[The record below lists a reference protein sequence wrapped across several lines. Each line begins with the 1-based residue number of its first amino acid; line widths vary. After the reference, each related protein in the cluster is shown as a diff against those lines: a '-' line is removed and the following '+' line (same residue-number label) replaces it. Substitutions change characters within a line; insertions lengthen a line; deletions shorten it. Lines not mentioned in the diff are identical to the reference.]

1 MFPKTFKGVN
11 MKKEEELQEQSEKM
25 LKILAEIRNAL
36 EMLIICVIFQS
47 AYLRTEDY
55 FYVVI
60 MLVLF
65 IGYAFICRK

>member
-1 MFPKTFKGVN
+1 MERDSQK
-11 MKKEEELQEQSEKM
+11 QSDQILI

-36 EMLIICVIFQS
+36 EMLIICVIFQA

>member
-1 MFPKTFKGVN
+1 MERDSQK
-11 MKKEEELQEQSEKM
+11 QSDQILI
-25 LKILAEIRNAL
+25 LKILTEIRNAL
-36 EMLIICVIFQS
+36 DVLIICVIFQA

>member
-1 MFPKTFKGVN
+1 MERDSQK
-11 MKKEEELQEQSEKM
+11 QSDQILI
-25 LKILAEIRNAL
+25 LKILTEIRNAL
-36 EMLIICVIFQS
+36 DVLIICVIFQA

-65 IGYAFICRK
+65 IGYAFIRRK

>member
-1 MFPKTFKGVN
+1 
-11 MKKEEELQEQSEKM
+11 MKKEEELQEQSYKM
-25 LKILAEIRNAL
+25 LKILTEIRNAL
-36 EMLIICVIFQS
+36 EVLIICVIFQA

-65 IGYAFICRK
+65 IGYTLIRRK

>member
-1 MFPKTFKGVN
+1 MEKEKT
-11 MKKEEELQEQSEKM
+11 LQEQSDKT
-25 LKILAEIRNAL
+25 LKILIEIRNAL
-36 EMLIICVIFQS
+36 DVLIVSVIFQA

-65 IGYAFICRK
+65 IGYVFIRRK

>member
-1 MFPKTFKGVN
+1 MERDSQK
-11 MKKEEELQEQSEKM
+11 QSDQLLI
-25 LKILAEIRNAL
+25 LKILTEIRNAL
-36 EMLIICVIFQS
+36 DVLIICVIFQA

-65 IGYAFICRK
+65 IGYAFIHRK

>member
-1 MFPKTFKGVN
+1 ME
-11 MKKEEELQEQSEKM
+11 KEKALQEQSEKM

-36 EMLIICVIFQS
+36 EVLIICVIFQA

-60 MLVLF
+60 MLFLF
-65 IGYAFICRK
+65 IGYALIRWK